1 MEAVMGKFQSFRI
14 LFLLAAVFLL
24 AGSGSKSAAA
34 GFEQDLTLGG
44 ITFHVAS
51 VNEGAVGRVK
61 ITLSGPGV
69 DPGPVES
76 RVNGTVTKAEVTDD
90 LDDDGAPELY
100 IYAACPDDVAVEGN
114 HNPYSAPPGAALIT
128 IGPHVHPG
136 VVPLVPVGAGQSGSA
151 VVIGPG
157 VTARADGVTARMFP
171 IFPIESPEYRTC
183 IHELKFVLVN
193 GKNGKT
199 LQLVSR

>member
-1 MEAVMGKFQSFRI
+1 MGKFQSFRI
-14 LFLLAAVFLL
+14 PFLLAAVFLL
-24 AGSGSKSAAA
+24 AGSGSKSAAT

-51 VNEGAVGRVK
+51 VNEGAVGRVT

-100 IYAACPDDVAVEGN
+100 IYAACPDEVASDVN
-114 HNPYSAPPGAALIT
+114 HDPYSAPPGAALIT
-128 IGPHVHPG
+128 IGPHHVHPG

-151 VVIGPG
+151 VVIGSG
-157 VTARADGVTARMFP
+157 VAARADGVTARMFP
-171 IFPIESPEYRTC
+171 VLPVESPEYRTC

-193 GKNGKT
+193 GKNGRT